1 MPVVQRLVVGGE
13 RKDWRLED
21 PQDGGMMAGTS
32 GSGVVHGVCDIT
44 PLQE

>member
-1 MPVVQRLVVGGE
+1 MVGGE
-13 RKDWRLED
+13 RKDCPLED

-32 GSGVVHGVCDIT
+32 GSGVVHGAYDIT